1 MQMPSRV
8 EPRIVLWF
16 WTDLRVCLCLAR
28 RASYTYFAHYFAYFA
43 FAYCVFISLALRLQ
57 LIQREY
63 RLVSV
68 KFNLHFI

>member
-1 MQMPSRV
+1 MQMASRA
-8 EPRIVLWF
+8 EPRIVLRF
-16 WTDLRVCLCLAR
+16 WTDLRVCLAR

-43 FAYCVFISLALRLQ
+43 FAYCVCLSLALRLR

-63 RLVSV
+63 RLVSL